1 MMHSSNPVMTLHELS
16 SLNQAEFSRELGSIF
31 EHSPWIPERAWA
43 ARPFAD
49 VDALHQAMMR
59 VVREAG
65 PAEQLALIAAHP
77 ELAGKEAA
85 EGTLTNDS
93 TSEQRGA
100 GLDQCSPEELRRLR
114 GLNAAYRQ
122 QFGFP
127 FVIAVKGRSRYQIMD
142 AIEQRLRNDRETE
155 FDTCLDQIGQIAR
168 FRLDARFAA

>member
-1 MMHSSNPVMTLHELS
+1 MTLHELS
-16 SLNQAEFSRELGSIF
+16 SLTQAEFSRELGSIF